1 MVPFVIHATFSQ
13 WHVLC
18 YSLCLYF
25 TLLGFA
31 DQRFHLLAGADCAGS
46 LIIAKASMLL
56 MHWLLIVFALH
67 VCWKH
72 STIILFK
79 HTIIM
84 RFEQKKKA
92 TTVLSMLDLNE
103 VLHH

>member
-1 MVPFVIHATFSQ
+1 MPLFHSGIF
-13 WHVLC
+13 C
-18 YSLCLYF
+18 YSLSLYF

-84 RFEQKKKA
+84 RFEQKKKKKKSNHCI
-92 TTVLSMLDLNE
+92 LMLDLNE